1 MKAIKL
7 NLLKFRNACVL
18 KIQGKTGKKACLVIP
33 IEDAHL
39 VAGEKGVYA
48 DLLECELKQP
58 GPYGDVALVR
68 QSLPREVF
76 DSMSEEE
83 RRAMPILGNVKPL
96 QARSVADVA
105 EEVPAAAVESPDD
118 DLPF

>member
-1 MKAIKL
+1 MRAIKL

-18 KIQGKTGKKACLVIP
+18 KIQGRTGKKACVVIP

-58 GPYGDVALVR
+58 GQYGDVALVR

-76 DSMSEEE
+76 DAMSEEE
-83 RRAMPILGNVKPL
+83 RMAMPILGNVKPL
-96 QARSVADVA
+96 QVRSVADEA
-105 EEVPAAAVESPDD
+105 EEVPAAAVEVPDD

>member
-7 NLLKFRNACVL
+7 NLLKFKNACVL
-18 KIQGKTGKKACLVIP
+18 RIQGKTGKKACLVIP

-58 GPYGDVALVR
+58 V
-68 QSLPREVF
+68 
-76 DSMSEEE
+76 
-83 RRAMPILGNVKPL
+83 
-96 QARSVADVA
+96 QARSVADEA
-105 EEVPAAAVESPDD
+105 EELPAAAVEVPDD

>member
-1 MKAIKL
+1 MKTIKL

-18 KIQGKTGKKACLVIP
+18 KIQGRTGKKACVVIP

-58 GPYGDVALVR
+58 GQYGDVALVR

-76 DSMSEEE
+76 DAMSEDE
-83 RRAMPILGNVKPL
+83 RRAMPILGSVKPL
-96 QARSVADVA
+96 QARSVADEA
-105 EEVPAAAVESPDD
+105 EEVPAAAVEVPDD

>member
-7 NLLKFRNACVL
+7 NLLKFKNSCVL
-18 KIQGKTGKKACLVIP
+18 RIQGKTGKKACLVIP

-39 VAGEKGVYA
+39 VDGEKGVYA

-58 GPYGDVALVR
+58 GQYGDVALVR

-76 DSMSEEE
+76 DAMSEEE
-83 RRAMPILGNVKPL
+83 RRAMPILGNVKPV
-96 QARSVADVA
+96 QARTVADEA
-105 EEVPAAAVESPDD
+105 EEVPAAAVEVPDD